1 MSRNGKD
8 GPMGNQVG
16 HNLEPYRRLVELQK
30 QMIELAQQHEQARR
44 ECEALRAQITSGVAG
59 SLRDKRILNRQLR
72 AAVSRLNWFNRKE
85 SLPC

>member
-1 MSRNGKD
+1 
-8 GPMGNQVG
+8 MGNQVG

-30 QMIELAQQHEQARR
+30 QMIELAQQHELARR
-44 ECEALRAQITSGVAG
+44 ECEALRAQITNEVVG